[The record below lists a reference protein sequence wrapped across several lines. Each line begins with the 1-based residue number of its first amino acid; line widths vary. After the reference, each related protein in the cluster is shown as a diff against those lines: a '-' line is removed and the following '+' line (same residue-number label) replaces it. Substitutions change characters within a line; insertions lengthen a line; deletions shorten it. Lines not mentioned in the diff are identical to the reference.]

1 MTAEVARVASGP
13 AVRRVTPTAYRL
25 LPADAPRGQ
34 WLNER
39 RNGIGSSDVA
49 AIVGVSDFGTAV
61 HVWRDKLGYLNDEG
75 AGEAAL
81 WGNLLEDTVAQ
92 EWCRRNASVV
102 RRVGLVANADQPWM
116 RATLDRQVLE
126 CPIAKADGRRETCAL
141 EIKCRSA
148 FKADKW
154 KRKNVPDDVLAQTT
168 WQIAVTGYNHIHVG
182 VLIGGNDY
190 RQAVVHRS
198 AELEQY
204 LLGHAERMWHV
215 NVADR
220 VEPEWDLTHAAQ
232 LIRLDERLHPERA
245 GLAELDV
252 DGIGEVIEYARLSA
266 EKGRAEKALKASAA
280 TLRRLADGKAAVKFS
295 DQLAYELAPRSR
307 QNVDLEVL
315 ADRYPEAYA
324 DPQVVS
330 TTEFHQIAI
339 AKAYK
344 QGALA

>member
-1 MTAEVARVASGP
+1 VTARTL
-13 AVRRVTPTAYRL
+13 RRVTPTAYRL
-25 LPADAPRGQ
+25 LPADAARGL
-34 WLNER
+34 WLRER

-61 HVWRDKLGYLNDEG
+61 HVWHDKLGDVRDEE

-81 WGNLLEDTVAQ
+81 WGTLLEDTIAQ

-102 RRVGLVANADQPWM
+102 RRVGLIARVDEPWM
-116 RATLDRQVLE
+116 RATLDRQVRE
-126 CPIAKADGRRETCAL
+126 CPDAADGIRETCAL

-154 KRKNVPDDVLAQTT
+154 KRKNVPDDVLAQVA
-168 WQIAVTGYNHIHVG
+168 WQMAVTGYGHIHVG

-190 RQAVVHRS
+190 RQATVRRDQV
-198 AELEQY
+198 LEAY
-204 LLGHAERMWHV
+204 LVQHADRMWHV

-220 VEPEWDLTHAAQ
+220 IEPEWDLTHASQ

-245 GLAELDV
+245 GVAELDV
-252 DGIGEVIEYARLSA
+252 NGIGEVMEYARLSA
-266 EKGRAEKALKASAA
+266 ENGQATRALKSGAA
-280 TLRRLADGKAAVKFS
+280 TLRRLADGKAAVKFG
-295 DQLAYELAPRSR
+295 DELAYELAPRSR

-315 ADRYPEAYA
+315 AERYPEAYA
-324 DPQVVS
+324 DPAVVS

-339 AKAYK
+339 AKTYK
-344 QGALA
+344 QGASK